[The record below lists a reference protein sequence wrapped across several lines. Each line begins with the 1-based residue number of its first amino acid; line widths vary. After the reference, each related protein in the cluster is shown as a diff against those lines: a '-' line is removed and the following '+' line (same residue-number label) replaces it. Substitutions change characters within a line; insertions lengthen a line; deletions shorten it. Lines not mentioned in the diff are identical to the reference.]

1 MNKPY
6 VLIKFQNMPRENDEK
21 ADCSMTS
28 VLQCVRA
35 EHESAQVA
43 KKSHG
48 VLEIKLV
55 CIREFVT
62 SYISGTQIL

>member
-6 VLIKFQNMPRENDEK
+6 VLIKFQNMPRENDEN

-35 EHESAQVA
+35 EHESEQGYRSTHCALRLLYSIDPW
-43 KKSHG
+43 K
-48 VLEIKLV
+48 
-55 CIREFVT
+55 
-62 SYISGTQIL
+62 